1 MMHDFQSI
9 WDCIHAH
16 PLIDH
21 YGSYQLRDPHV
32 PSLFS
37 KNAPCTKL
45 YAAAFAARER
55 LAKRLDSSI
64 EDEDIME
71 MVRRYEDMAE
81 VMAREV
87 YDTVLRMVVQTQ
99 IENEVRNR

>member
-1 MMHDFQSI
+1 
-9 WDCIHAH
+9 
-16 PLIDH
+16 
-21 YGSYQLRDPHV
+21 
-32 PSLFS
+32 
-37 KNAPCTKL
+37 
-45 YAAAFAARER
+45 
-55 LAKRLDSSI
+55 
-64 EDEDIME
+64 ME